1 METILKTGYTKI
13 FSLFYPQKM
22 ISLHL
27 REIARKTKLNVHS
40 TSRILFSLE
49 KEAILKTEKEG
60 NLKKYTVNASLNTFL
75 LCALFDLEKKGKI
88 EKRRQRAIDIFL
100 RSLEKQPIIAFLFG
114 STAKGLET
122 EGSDIDIL
130 FIENEKIDT
139 NNAENETEALTGIK
153 INVLQISLQE
163 FKKELKIKED
173 HIIQTA
179 LKTGYPITN
188 HIFFYEVYF
197 HENI

>member
-1 METILKTGYTKI
+1 METILKIGYTKI
-13 FSLFYPQKM
+13 FYLFYPKKM

-40 TSRILFSLE
+40 TSRIIFSLE
-49 KEAILKTEKEG
+49 KA
-60 NLKKYTVNASLNTFL
+60 
-75 LCALFDLEKKGKI
+75 
-88 EKRRQRAIDIFL
+88 
-100 RSLEKQPIIAFLFG
+100 
-114 STAKGLET
+114 
-122 EGSDIDIL
+122 
-130 FIENEKIDT
+130 
-139 NNAENETEALTGIK
+139 ALTGIK

>member
-75 LCALFDLEKKGKI
+75 LCALFDLEKK
-88 EKRRQRAIDIFL
+88 
-100 RSLEKQPIIAFLFG
+100 PIIAFLFG

-122 EGSDIDIL
+122 EGSDIDLL

>member
-49 KEAILKTEKEG
+49 KEAIL
-60 NLKKYTVNASLNTFL
+60 
-75 LCALFDLEKKGKI
+75 
-88 EKRRQRAIDIFL
+88 
-100 RSLEKQPIIAFLFG
+100 
-114 STAKGLET
+114 
-122 EGSDIDIL
+122 
-130 FIENEKIDT
+130 KIDT

>member
-75 LCALFDLEKKGKI
+75 LCALFDLEKKEKI
-88 EKRRQRAIDIFL
+88 KKKRQRSIYLFL
-100 RSLEKQPIIAFLFG
+100 RSLEKKQNKNLIIG

-122 EGSDIDIL
+122 EGSDI
-130 FIENEKIDT
+130 
-139 NNAENETEALTGIK
+139 
-153 INVLQISLQE
+153 
-163 FKKELKIKED
+163 
-173 HIIQTA
+173 
-179 LKTGYPITN
+179 
-188 HIFFYEVYF
+188 
-197 HENI
+197 

>member
-49 KEAILKTEKEG
+49 KEAILK
-60 NLKKYTVNASLNTFL
+60 
-75 LCALFDLEKKGKI
+75 I
-88 EKRRQRAIDIFL
+88 EKRGKRAIDIFL

-122 EGSDIDIL
+122 EGSDIDLL